1 MYSRYAVKAPQ
12 APPDYGGTAFNP
24 AVTADPLPTETAVT
38 DEADKKETEI
48 PNPDDSD
55 RVTPIGAYYADRAS
69 EVVTTQGKELKE
81 GEEAEKNEENTGNIT
96 TGNSERTVEKTAD
109 GFSLDDLTLD
119 DLLFMG
125 ALILLMSGKM
135 GDESML
141 LLSYLLTC
149 GL

>member
-1 MYSRYAVKAPQ
+1 MYSRYTVKAPQ

-24 AVTADPLPTETAVT
+24 AVTAESPPAEAAVT
-38 DEADKKETEI
+38 DEADEKEIELSE
-48 PNPDDSD
+48 PDDPG
-55 RVTPIGAYYADRAS
+55 RVTPIGAYYADRERKTAETQAE
-69 EVVTTQGKELKE
+69 EVK
-81 GEEAEKNEENTGNIT
+81 EAEKTEKSEENTENVI
-96 TGNSERTVEKTAD
+96 TGNYGETAAKPAG

>member
-1 MYSRYAVKAPQ
+1 MYSRYTVKAPQ

-24 AVTADPLPTETAVT
+24 AVMADPLPTEEAVT
-38 DEADKKETEI
+38 DKTDIKEIEI
-48 PNPDDSD
+48 SEPGDSI
-55 RVTPIGAYYADRAS
+55 RPTPTDAYYADKEQ
-69 EVVTTQGKELKE
+69 EVVAAETEEVRDAEGNTENVISDIHDAAVGK
-81 GEEAEKNEENTGNIT
+81 
-96 TGNSERTVEKTAD
+96 SDV